1 MAAGSQRSLNHAV
14 LSRSTTIST
23 PTRILVAGPA
33 WVGDMV
39 MAQSL
44 FITLK
49 QQMPDCLI
57 DVVAPTW
64 SVPLLQRMPQVHQA
78 IELPVGHKQLKLITR
93 YRLGKLLRSNRY
105 DRAIVIPRS
114 FKSALIPFF
123 ARARQRTGYR
133 GELRYGLINDMRT
146 LDKGVLK
153 QTVQR
158 YVALGYS
165 KSLRAAPPVPY
176 PQLRVDKQNQQ
187 ALLARLQLTLDKPVI
202 GFMPGAEYGPAKQ
215 WPMQHYRELA
225 AKLTEQGNQVWVFG
239 SAKETTLAED
249 IRQANAAVI
258 NLCGKTTLVDAVDLI
273 ALTQT
278 NVTNDSGLMHIACA
292 TGRPVVAIYGSS
304 DPTYTPPLSDQ
315 AKIIYNK
322 LDCSPCFDR
331 KCRFGHTRCLTE
343 ITPQAVL
350 KLLENEH

>member
-1 MAAGSQRSLNHAV
+1 VAAGSQRSLTRAV
-14 LSRSTTIST
+14 LSRSTTITT

-49 QQMPDCLI
+49 QQLPDCLI

-64 SVPLLQRMPQVHQA
+64 SGPLLQRMPQVHQA
-78 IELPVGHKQLKLITR
+78 IEMPVGHKQLKLMTR
-93 YRLGKLLRSNRY
+93 YRLGKQLRSNRY
-105 DRAIVIPRS
+105 DRAIVLPRS

-123 ARARQRTGYR
+123 ARARQRTGYC
-133 GELRYGLINDMRT
+133 GEMRYGVINDMRT
-146 LDKGVLK
+146 LDKRVLK

-158 YVALGYS
+158 YVALGFS
-165 KSLRAAPPVPY
+165 KTLQVTPPVPS
-176 PQLRVDKQNQQ
+176 PLLNIDSENQQ
-187 ALLARLQLTLDKPVI
+187 SLLAKLELTLDKPVV

-215 WPMQHYRELA
+215 WPMQHYQELA
-225 AKLTEQGNQVWVFG
+225 AKLTAQGYQVWIFG
-239 SAKETTLAED
+239 SAKEAALAED
-249 IRQANAAVI
+249 IRQGNTAVM
-258 NLCGKTTLVDAVDLI
+258 NLCGKTSLVDAVDLI

-304 DPTYTPPLSDQ
+304 DPAYTPPLSDK
-315 AKIIYNK
+315 AKIVYQK

-331 KCRFGHTRCLTE
+331 QCRFGHTHCLTE
-343 ITPQAVL
+343 IMPETVL
-350 KLLENEH
+350 QSLTKG